1 MRFLRHVTGTNTFCI
16 RSKTVLSVS
25 HALYVRFVRCAS
37 VTCTVHTLLVRYL
50 SCTRSVVVQSLCV
63 LCVSYFDRGCLG
75 ELKFRF
81 SPPDNNGCNST
92 RIFFLSGRRPLEQ
105 SGDV

>member
-25 HALYVRFVRCAS
+25 HALYVRFIRCAS

-50 SCTRSVVVQSLCV
+50 SCTRSVAYGHCAFYAFYTSIAGASGSSNYDFHHRKQRMLQ
-63 LCVSYFDRGCLG
+63 LA
-75 ELKFRF
+75 F
-81 SPPDNNGCNST
+81 SF
-92 RIFFLSGRRPLEQ
+92 IH
-105 SGDV
+105 

>member
-1 MRFLRHVTGTNTFCI
+1 MRFLRHVTGANTFCI

-25 HALYVRFVRCAS
+25 NALYVRFFFQCAS

-50 SCTRSVVVQSLCV
+50 SCTRSVVVRSLCV
-63 LCVSYFDRGCLG
+63 LCVSYFDRGCLE

-92 RIFFLSGRRPLEQ
+92 RIFLSVRRPLEL